1 LAARVTKSAAPFP
14 DWLCVVGLEA
24 EAQIARLLTPQVV
37 IGSLRFSARP
47 AVILSFGLAG
57 GLDPALRPGTII
69 VPAAVLAGGVKLAAR
84 ADLLGG
90 ATHDLLLAADK
101 IVADADGK
109 RALWCE
115 TGACAVDM
123 ESGAAAAA
131 AMAEKI
137 PFVVLRAICDPAERS
152 LPPAAM
158 IALDG
163 RGVIMLGR
171 VLGSIVEKPGQ
182 IPALIALAR
191 DAARARRALLD
202 RVGDLCRRGVA

>member
-1 LAARVTKSAAPFP
+1 M
-14 DWLCVVGLEA
+14 VGLEA
-24 EAQIARLLTPQVV
+24 EAKIARRLTPQVV
-37 IGSLRFSARP
+37 IGTPHVDARP

-57 GLDPALRPGTII
+57 GLDPALRPGTIVI
-69 VPAAVLAGGVKLAAR
+69 PAAVLSRGVRLCAS

-90 ATHDLLLAADK
+90 TTHDLLLAEDK
-101 IVADADGK
+101 IVADAQDK
-109 RALWCE
+109 QALRQR

-123 ESGAAAAA
+123 ESGAVAEAAVAQ
-131 AMAEKI
+131 KI

-158 IALDG
+158 IALDASG
-163 RGVIMLGR
+163 AIMAGR
-171 VLGSIVEKPGQ
+171 VLGSILQKPWQ
-182 IPALIALAR
+182 IPGLIALAR